1 VKPTYLLIIDDRDW
15 IIDWTFGQIIAISD
29 WLLTVL
35 ILLNKCIYGSR
46 QEHTGQLTEKSQVVK
61 IESLA

>member
-1 VKPTYLLIIDDRDW
+1 LP
-15 IIDWTFGQIIAISD
+15 
-29 WLLTVL
+29 TVL